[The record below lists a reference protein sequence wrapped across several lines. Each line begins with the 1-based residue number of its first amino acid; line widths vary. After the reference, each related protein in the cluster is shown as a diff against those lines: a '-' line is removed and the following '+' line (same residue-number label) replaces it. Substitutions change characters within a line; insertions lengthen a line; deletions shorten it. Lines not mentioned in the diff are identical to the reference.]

1 MNLDELDQLVENYL
15 KFRKFHKA
23 ATALAEERHEGDG
36 TSKELEDRH
45 DVIERIMKSLE
56 TCDSLRLLTLWD
68 TYITQDLDQHPSETI
83 SEARMAEFYLHLYC
97 ATYPFRGEVLESANA
112 PDVAARYAAR
122 SMTIF
127 KHFLDQRGRC
137 LLKKPEFV
145 GIKNLHKIAFPPTH
159 PSYSY
164 LFRPEWVKTTKERI
178 LNFLTKYFQPPRLY
192 NEMLSVQNV
201 GMMEAREIEI
211 KRMFQQREDKLLQFS
226 RSIYEISH
234 DLINT
239 LDEGKTVDKDFLH
252 NFKLK
257 FEEFRDVLET
267 AGGGGGES
275 KLEKANVGGGE
286 VVRKRR
292 KKKQRDHKGKAAPL
306 ITDLSYT
313 VIIQDIQSMVGEVEL
328 ELNHLGKNDR
338 RMTSID
344 AEVALQSAMQASAIF
359 NSLNDF
365 ITASASD
372 HATDKAVLKSTRC
385 NMAQV
390 LIDCDVFVLNEPKA
404 GGGGSSEGSYP
415 QSIMKAF
422 NASFQSLSS
431 YAAKQISGSPKEKT
445 FSTGD
450 ISSSYG
456 ILYTASCATVYNMCK
471 LFGAVVSSVTAT
483 EFNFQMKDNS
493 EYHLNLFFKSL
504 SDALLKF
511 PASDHNLENL
521 KIVFL
526 ALIAMFSQD
535 RKHKRFLVKN
545 GHLEWISKTLEEC
558 SENSMTTMLS
568 NDAFTLC
575 MIISGS
581 LLEDPEALRVAVS
594 SVSAEKGC
602 VIIVQNLVKMLVK
615 ETDIEESLH
624 IICLRAICNLLKE
637 RSIRDTLMQEI
648 DTVITPLRNR
658 VNANLSLNPASEAFN
673 LSNVILKFTSA
684 SADLDAVEDVKQST
698 NWLDSI
704 SLADEYFDN
713 LLMHMP
719 DEVNTLDYKNQH
731 PKDSGIKL
739 LQNYTKSYIAEHGSL
754 YDETET
760 IGDF

>member
-1 MNLDELDQLVENYL
+1 
-15 KFRKFHKA
+15 
-23 ATALAEERHEGDG
+23 
-36 TSKELEDRH
+36 
-45 DVIERIMKSLE
+45 
-56 TCDSLRLLTLWD
+56 
-68 TYITQDLDQHPSETI
+68 
-83 SEARMAEFYLHLYC
+83 
-97 ATYPFRGEVLESANA
+97 
-112 PDVAARYAAR
+112 
-122 SMTIF
+122 
-127 KHFLDQRGRC
+127 
-137 LLKKPEFV
+137 
-145 GIKNLHKIAFPPTH
+145 
-159 PSYSY
+159 
-164 LFRPEWVKTTKERI
+164 
-178 LNFLTKYFQPPRLY
+178 
-192 NEMLSVQNV
+192 MLSVQNV

-493 EYHLNLFFKSL
+493 NITQ
-504 SDALLKF
+504 
-511 PASDHNLENL
+511 
-521 KIVFL
+521 IVFL